1 MKFSLLLTL
10 LAAVVCCPAAELP
23 SPSQPRLNEQLV
35 QSNPT
40 YVLGA
45 EDQLSIHVTD
55 LDELSDKSVR
65 IDPNGMIELPFAGR
79 VQAAG
84 LMTEQLSR
92 SISQKLTPYIQ
103 APQITINVLEYRS
116 QPVSILGSVN
126 SPGVQLLRGPKRLID
141 VISLAGGLKP
151 DAGPKVTIT
160 REMRWGVLPL
170 PNARVDITS
179 RFSTADISL
188 QPLTSG
194 ENPTVNI
201 EVRPNDVVS
210 VPKASVVYVLGEVKK
225 AGGFTLDAEE
235 DISLVRALSLA
246 QGMTVQAAPKKA
258 RILRAGEDKKAKPIE
273 EQVDV
278 TQVLAGK
285 ASDPILRPN
294 DVLFV
299 PNNISGSAMKRAL
312 EAAVQIGTGV
322 VIFR

>member
-1 MKFSLLLTL
+1 MNFSLSLTF
-10 LAAVVCCPAAELP
+10 LAAVACCLNAEVPRSSQAPA
-23 SPSQPRLNEQLV
+23 SEQLV

-45 EDQLSIHVTD
+45 DDQLSIHVTD

-65 IDPNGMIELPFAGR
+65 VDPNGMIELPFAGR
-79 VQAAG
+79 LQAAG
-84 LMTEQLSR
+84 LTIEQVSR
-92 SISQKLTPYIQ
+92 SIAQKLSPYIQ
-103 APQITINVLEYRS
+103 NPQITINVLEYRS
-116 QPVSILGSVN
+116 RPVSILGSVN
-126 SPGVQLLRGPKRLID
+126 SPGVQLLSGPKRLID

-179 RFSTADISL
+179 RFSTADVLL

-194 ENPTVNI
+194 QNPSVNI
-201 EVRPNDVVS
+201 EIRPNDVVS
-210 VPKASVVYVLGEVKK
+210 VPKAFVVYVLGEVKK

-246 QGMTVQAAPKKA
+246 QGMTIQAAPKKA
-258 RILRAGEDKKAKPIE
+258 RILRAGEDRKSKPIE

-285 ASDPILRPN
+285 ASDPILHPN
-294 DVLFV
+294 DILFV